1 MRRSRLVTLALTLAA
16 SLGVTLTLATPAQA
30 AATDRYVA
38 LGDSYAS
45 GVGADSYTSESGSC
59 LRSTNAYPALYNTT
73 IKPASYRSVAC
84 SGATTADVIN
94 SQLSALSSTTTLV
107 SVTIGGND
115 VGFASIMTTCVLNGE
130 AQCIAAVQAAEDKAR
145 TELPGKLA
153 NVYNGIKSRSPNA
166 RVVVVGYPVFY
177 QLGNPICVGL
187 TEASRAKINEGI
199 NLLDD
204 ITRTAATSAGV
215 KFADVRSI
223 FVGHQLCSFG
233 EKWLHSLNFLNLT
246 KSYHPTAAGQAG
258 GYYPVFRNVA
268 G

>member
-1 MRRSRLVTLALTLAA
+1 MRRSRLATFALTLAS
-16 SLGVTLTLATPAQA
+16 SLGVTLAMAVPAQA

-59 LRSTNAYPALYNTT
+59 MRSNNAYPALYNTN

-84 SGATTADVIN
+84 SGATTTDVIN
-94 SQLSALSSTTTLV
+94 NQLSALSSTTTLV

-115 VGFASIMTTCVLNGE
+115 VGFSSIMTTCVLNSE
-130 AQCIAAVQAAEDKAR
+130 AQCIAAIDAAENKAR
-145 TELPGKLA
+145 SELPGKLA
-153 NVYNGIKSRSPNA
+153 NVYNGIKSRSPSA

-187 TEASRAKINEGI
+187 TEKSRAKINEGI
-199 NLLDD
+199 NLVDD
-204 ITRTAATSAGV
+204 IIRTAATSAGF
-215 KFADVRSI
+215 KFADVRSS
-223 FVGHQLCSFG
+223 FVGHQLCSGG
-233 EKWLHSLNFLNLT
+233 EKWLHALNFLNLT
-246 KSYHPTAAGQAG
+246 ISYHPTAAGQSG
-258 GYYPVFRNVA
+258 GYYPVFRSTA